1 MPSTTV
7 PRGYPYPLGN
17 DPINVAGDI
26 QALAEA
32 IDDDVAS
39 IASLV
44 GIGIPIGT
52 VLISALVTEPTGF
65 LFCRGQALPRLGTY
79 ADLFAAIGTRYGAG
93 NGSSTFNLPDMQASL
108 PVGFNTKVGQPA
120 GVGNQF
126 GSVFG
131 ERAGTPQSRLIQH
144 QHAGVDHLHGIN
156 QYVSTELQNHN
167 HNHAL
172 GEYYRYNPFVP
183 QGYHA
188 GGVPGNGAPYDIP
201 NSATIATS
209 IELQPHNHAMNA
221 ATDPA
226 DRNLN
231 TGYTGEPMPA
241 PENDASNY
249 PPSVTFNFIIKAVI

>member
-32 IDDDVAS
+32 IDDDVAT

-52 VLISALVTEPTGF
+52 VLMSATVLEPTGF
-65 LFCRGQALPRLGTY
+65 LFCRGQALPRTGTY

-93 NGSSTFNLPDMQASL
+93 NGSTTFNLPNMQASL

-120 GVGNQF
+120 GIGNQF

-144 QHAGVDHLHGIN
+144 QHAGVDHLHGVN
-156 QYVSTELQNHN
+156 QYVSTQLQQHN
-167 HNHAL
+167 HSVNY
-172 GEYYRYNPFVP
+172 GEIYRYNPFVP
-183 QGYHA
+183 VGYFG
-188 GGVPGNGAPYDIP
+188 GGVPGNGSPFDIF
-201 NSATIATS
+201 NTNGVTGVENQA
-209 IELQPHNHAMNA
+209 HNHAMNA
-221 ATDPA
+221 TTDPA

-231 TGYTGEPMPA
+231 TGFTGEAMPA

-249 PPSVTFNFIIKAVI
+249 PPSVTFNFIIKATL